1 MDQENMAKYL
11 LVLGTASTLGLVL
24 VFLTQEPEHLQS
36 RLLFFCL
43 LFLSLISIFALI
55 AHYLNL
61 RFPHNPAT
69 TRPLAQSSVLAAV
82 IVIAAVLKTMQA
94 LGTVNVLLLVGL
106 FVVGELTLLS
116 RR

>member
-1 MDQENMAKYL
+1 MAKYL

-82 IVIAAVLKTMQA
+82 IVIAAVLKTVQA